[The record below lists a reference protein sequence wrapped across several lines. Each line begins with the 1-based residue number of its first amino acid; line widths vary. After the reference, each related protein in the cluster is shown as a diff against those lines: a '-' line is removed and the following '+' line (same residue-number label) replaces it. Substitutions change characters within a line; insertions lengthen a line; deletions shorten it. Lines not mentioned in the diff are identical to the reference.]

1 LTGGEIVLKAA
12 CRNQSRRPEDVFLH
26 PFCDEGGGMLKD
38 KLARGIKVL
47 TDKRYMQF
55 YAQRQIRSIPSR
67 ERIADRLAGRLP
79 AFKTDGVQETSAPA
93 AVLKDRGYLF
103 IDNLVS
109 EEKLQAMRAFF
120 SVNACADPY
129 RPALGEFVAPDH
141 APPETHVAF
150 FSNGTIVRAPY
161 GLEIANDPR
170 VLSIV
175 SEFLGAKPTISLL
188 TAWWSMPHKDGK
200 AEEAER
206 FHRDV
211 DDIRFVKLFCYL
223 TDVDEV
229 SGPHV
234 FVPGSQN
241 INKLTRIRRYN
252 DSEIVDAFGENSLR
266 TFTGKA
272 GTAFLENT
280 FGFHRGV
287 PPSQKPRLLFQVLY
301 SLRTSIYGP
310 DKPVGRIGVDG
321 IPPDIDPFINR
332 VYLSPR

>member
-1 LTGGEIVLKAA
+1 
-12 CRNQSRRPEDVFLH
+12 
-26 PFCDEGGGMLKD
+26 MLKD
-38 KLARGIKVL
+38 KIARGLKVL
-47 TDKRYMQF
+47 TDKRYRQF
-55 YAQRQIRSIPSR
+55 YTQRQIRSIPSR
-67 ERIADRLAGRLP
+67 ERMADRLAGRLP
-79 AFKTDGVQETSAPA
+79 AFRTDSVHETSAPA
-93 AVLKDRGYLF
+93 AILKDRGYLF
-103 IDNLVS
+103 LDNLVS
-109 EEKLQAMRAFF
+109 TDRLQAMRAFF
-120 SVNACADPY
+120 SANKCADPY
-129 RPALGEFVAPDH
+129 RPALGEFVAPGD
-141 APPETHVAF
+141 APPQTHVAF
-150 FSNGTIVRAPY
+150 FSSETVIRAPHA
-161 GLEIANDPR
+161 LEIANDPK

-200 AEEAER
+200 PEEAER

-229 SGPHV
+229 SGPHM

-241 INKLTRIRRYN
+241 INRLTKIRRYE
-252 DSEIVDAFGENSLR
+252 DREIAEAFGENSLS

-301 SLRTSIYGP
+301 SLRNSIYGP
-310 DKPVGRIGVDG
+310 DRPVGRIGADG
-321 IPPDIDPFINR
+321 IPSGIDPFINR
-332 VYLSPR
+332 VYLSAR